1 MAEAFLTHPLRV
13 LVVDDCPDTTESL
26 RILLDLWGHEV
37 RTAHSGAE
45 ALSLAPT
52 LLPEVILLDI
62 GLPGLDGYEVARRLR
77 RLPGLADVFLIAM
90 TGYSREQDLAQAREA
105 GFDLPLVKPFDPD
118 ELQRLLL
125 SRPWQPA
132 C

>member
-1 MAEAFLTHPLRV
+1 MAGPSLSHPLRV

-45 ALSLAPT
+45 ALGLAPA

-77 RLPGLADVFLIAM
+77 RLPGLADAFVIAV
-90 TGYSREQDLAQAREA
+90 TGYSREQDLARAREA
-105 GFDLPLVKPFDPD
+105 GFDLALVKPFDPD
-118 ELQRLLL
+118 ELRRLLL
-125 SRPWQPA
+125 SRPRQPA
-132 C
+132 W